1 MTDRNDLSEKKQKVH
16 HADLSISSQ
25 PLPRKLPAWHRTP
38 PQQGSPGPTIPLGHV
53 PSWSPS
59 DDRWKNDVFLNT
71 KIFFSEKAI
80 WDLIKPWGHWWSLKR
95 SWENHGF
102 PPWDQGTERY
112 LSASRAAMAPEPAEV
127 MAWWWNEPPT
137 ERDDRGDTMTWLKY
151 PLVNGILWWFNG
163 ILWDFMGSNGIL
175 PSGYSHYPL
184 VN

>member
-102 PPWDQGTERY
+102 PHGTKAPKDISPHPGQPWLQ
-112 LSASRAAMAPEPAEV
+112 SRLK
-127 MAWWWNEPPT
+127 WWPGDEMSPRQRETTGETSWHGWNT
-137 ERDDRGDTMTWLKY
+137 
-151 PLVNGILWWFNG
+151 LW
-163 ILWDFMGSNGIL
+163 
-175 PSGYSHYPL
+175 
-184 VN
+184 